1 MRSLIAAR
9 RRCALR
15 TQPCIAHKLAG
26 QPAINRAPPRPI
38 PVVCRTQSEIDVE
51 PPQLDDAS
59 QPLAE
64 AWQQCLQQAGPAAT
78 ALLHAAAAD
87 APPALAQRFYE
98 CCCRTGVP
106 PLSHDQVKQR
116 LQPAMQR
123 WLVQLL
129 TTADGI
135 ASAVASQRVIGDV
148 HARVGI
154 PVDLVTRGARVLK
167 HELFVRLRDDAPDSA
182 TAFAA
187 IDCLSA
193 IMDIAME
200 GMTLAYTHARE
211 RSTRADAA
219 YRLFSLVQNV
229 GTERER
235 QRALLLDW
243 ENALLYALAGH
254 VQASDSASLATS
266 EFGLWFTHKGIP
278 SFGESSET
286 QQVGQLMARIDSNL
300 QRASSD
306 APAQRLAVLPAIR
319 EDLAAIRTLMTL
331 LFERIGE
338 LDAGSDALTNLL
350 NRRFLPTVLRREIEL
365 ATRNRTPFSLLLL
378 DLDHF
383 KAINDGHGHD
393 AGDRALQHVAGLLG
407 QLTRGSDYLFRYGGE
422 EFVVVLVA
430 ASESQA
436 AVIAESLRRQIAQSP
451 VALANGQVLALTAS
465 IGVAGHDGHPD
476 YERLMARADAA
487 MYEAKRSGRNRV
499 VVASADLEEA
509 PGRRALQR

>member
-1 MRSLIAAR
+1 M
-9 RRCALR
+9 
-15 TQPCIAHKLAG
+15 
-26 QPAINRAPPRPI
+26 
-38 PVVCRTQSEIDVE
+38 VCRTQSEIDVE

-64 AWQQCLQQAGPAAT
+64 AWQQCLLQAGPAAT
-78 ALLHAAAAD
+78 ALLKCAATD

-98 CCCRTGVP
+98 VLLQDGRARRF
-106 PLSHDQVKQR
+106 LSHEQVKLR

-129 TTADGI
+129 TTDAAGI
-135 ASAVASQRVIGDV
+135 ATSVASQRVIGDV

-182 TAFAA
+182 IAFAA

-229 GTERER
+229 STERER

-254 VQASDSASLATS
+254 VQGSDSASLATS

-286 QQVGQLMARIDSNL
+286 QQVGQLMARIDGNL
-300 QRASSD
+300 QRADSD
-306 APAQRLAVLPAIR
+306 AAQRLAVLPAIR
-319 EDLAAIRTLMTL
+319 DDLAAIRTLMTL

-350 NRRFLPTVLRREIEL
+350 NRRFLPTVLRREIDL
-365 ATRNRTPFSLLLL
+365 ATRNQTPFSLLLL

-436 AVIAESLRRQIAQSP
+436 QVIAESLRRQIAQSP

-499 VVASADLEEA
+499 VVASEALQEA

>member
-1 MRSLIAAR
+1 MVC
-9 RRCALR
+9 CAPL
-15 TQPCIAHKLAG
+15 
-26 QPAINRAPPRPI
+26 
-38 PVVCRTQSEIDVE
+38 EIDVDT
-51 PPQLDDAS
+51 PQLDEAS
-59 QPLAE
+59 QPLAQ
-64 AWQQCLQQAGPAAT
+64 AWQQCLLLAGPAAA
-78 ALLHAAAAD
+78 ALLHAVAAD
-87 APPALAQRFYE
+87 APPTLAQRFYE
-98 CCCRTGVP
+98 VLLQDTRARRF
-106 PLSHDQVKQR
+106 LSHEQVKQR

-123 WLVQLL
+123 WLAQLL
-129 TTADGI
+129 TTDADGI
-135 ASAVASQRVIGDV
+135 AATVAAQRVIGDV

-154 PVDLVTRGARVLK
+154 PVDLVARGARVLK
-167 HELFVRLRDDAPDSA
+167 HELFIRLRADAADND

-211 RSTRADAA
+211 RSSRTDAA

-229 GTERER
+229 STERER

-243 ENALLYALAGH
+243 ENSLLYTLAGH
-254 VQASDSASLATS
+254 ATGADNASLASS

-286 QQVGQLMARIDSNL
+286 QQVGQLMARIDSRL
-300 QRASSD
+300 QRATD
-306 APAQRLAVLPAIR
+306 EDPARRLTALPMIR
-319 EDLAAIRTLMTL
+319 EDLATIRNLMTL

-365 ATRNRTPFSLLLL
+365 STRNHTPFSLLLL

-393 AGDRALQHVAGLLG
+393 AGDRALQHVAALLG
-407 QLTRGSDYLFRYGGE
+407 QHTRGSDYLFRYGGE

-436 AVIAESLRRQIAQSP
+436 EVIAESLRRQIAQSP
-451 VALANGQVLALTAS
+451 ITLPNGQTLALTAS

-487 MYEAKRSGRNRV
+487 MYAAKRQGRNRV
-499 VVASADLEEA
+499 VVADDALPEA

>member
-1 MRSLIAAR
+1 MD
-9 RRCALR
+9 
-15 TQPCIAHKLAG
+15 T
-26 QPAINRAPPRPI
+26 
-38 PVVCRTQSEIDVE
+38 
-51 PPQLDDAS
+51 PQLDEAS
-59 QPLAE
+59 QPLAQ
-64 AWQQCLQQAGPAAT
+64 AWQHCLLQAGPAAA

-87 APPALAQRFYE
+87 APPMLAQRFYE
-98 CCCRTGVP
+98 VLLQDTRARRF
-106 PLSHDQVKQR
+106 LSHEQVKQR

-123 WLVQLL
+123 WLTQLL
-129 TTADGI
+129 TTDVAGI
-135 ASAVASQRVIGDV
+135 AATVAAQRVIGDV

-167 HELFVRLRDDAPDSA
+167 HELFLRLRADASDSD

-211 RSTRADAA
+211 RSSRTDAA

-229 GTERER
+229 STERER

-243 ENALLYALAGH
+243 ENNLLYTLAGH
-254 VQASDSASLATS
+254 AAGSDSASLATS

-286 QQVGQLMARIDSNL
+286 QQVAQLMARIDNGL
-300 QRASSD
+300 QRATHED
-306 APAQRLAVLPAIR
+306 PAQRLVALPTIR
-319 EDLAAIRTLMTL
+319 EDLATIRNLMTL

-365 ATRNRTPFSLLLL
+365 STRNHTPFSLLLL

-393 AGDRALQHVAGLLG
+393 AGDRALQHVAALLG
-407 QLTRGSDYLFRYGGE
+407 QQTRGSDYLFRYGGE

-430 ASESQA
+430 ASEPQA

-451 VALANGQVLALTAS
+451 VSLPNGRTLALTAS

-476 YERLMARADAA
+476 
-487 MYEAKRSGRNRV
+487 
-499 VVASADLEEA
+499 
-509 PGRRALQR
+509 

>member
-1 MRSLIAAR
+1 M
-9 RRCALR
+9 
-15 TQPCIAHKLAG
+15 
-26 QPAINRAPPRPI
+26 
-38 PVVCRTQSEIDVE
+38 VCRTPLDTDVDT
-51 PPQLDDAS
+51 PQLDEAS
-59 QPLAE
+59 QPLAD
-64 AWQQCLQQAGPAAT
+64 AWQHCLLQAGPAAT
-78 ALLHAAAAD
+78 ALLRQVAQD
-87 APPALAQRFYE
+87 APPALAQRFYDVLLQDA
-98 CCCRTGVP
+98 RARRF
-106 PLSHDQVKQR
+106 LSHEQVKDR

-123 WLVQLL
+123 WLNQLL
-129 TTADGI
+129 CTDAEGV
-135 ASAVASQRVIGDV
+135 AMAVAAQRVIGDV

-167 HELFVRLRDDAPDSA
+167 HELFVRLRGLASDAD

-193 IMDIAME
+193 TMDIAME

-211 RSTRADAA
+211 RSSRTDAA

-229 GTERER
+229 STERER

-243 ENALLYALAGH
+243 ENTLLYTLAGH
-254 VQASDSASLATS
+254 TCDGEGASLATS
-266 EFGLWFTHKGIP
+266 EFGLWFTHKGVP

-286 QQVGQLMARIDSNL
+286 QQVSRLVARIDACL
-300 QRASSD
+300 VRAKSD
-306 APAQRLAVLPAIR
+306 DTAQRLAVLPPIR
-319 EDLAAIRTLMTL
+319 EDLATIRSLMTL

-365 ATRNRTPFSLLLL
+365 ATRNQTPFSLLLL

-393 AGDRALQHVAGLLG
+393 AGDRALQHVAALLG

-436 AVIAESLRRQIAQSP
+436 MVIAESLRRQIAQSP
-451 VALANGQVLALTAS
+451 VSLANGQQLDLSAS
-465 IGVAGHDGHPD
+465 IGVAAHDGHPD

-487 MYEAKRSGRNRV
+487 MYAAKRGGRNRV
-499 VVASADLEEA
+499 VLADATLPDA

>member
-1 MRSLIAAR
+1 M
-9 RRCALR
+9 
-15 TQPCIAHKLAG
+15 
-26 QPAINRAPPRPI
+26 
-38 PVVCRTQSEIDVE
+38 VCRTQSEIDVE

-64 AWQQCLQQAGPAAT
+64 AWQHCLQQAGPAAT
-78 ALLHAAAAD
+78 ALLHAAATD

-98 CCCRTGVP
+98 VLLQDGRARRF
-106 PLSHDQVKQR
+106 LSHDQVKQR

-129 TTADGI
+129 TTDADGI
-135 ASAVASQRVIGDV
+135 AATVASQRVIGDV

-200 GMTLAYTHARE
+200 GMALAYTHARE

-254 VQASDSASLATS
+254 VQASESASLATS

-286 QQVGQLMARIDSNL
+286 QQVGQLMARIDGNL
-300 QRASSD
+300 QRASHD
-306 APAQRLAVLPAIR
+306 TPAQRLAVLPAIR

-436 AVIAESLRRQIAQSP
+436 TVIAESLRRQIAQSP
-451 VALANGQVLALTAS
+451 VALANGQALSLTAS

-499 VVASADLEEA
+499 VVASADLQET

>member
-1 MRSLIAAR
+1 M
-9 RRCALR
+9 
-15 TQPCIAHKLAG
+15 
-26 QPAINRAPPRPI
+26 
-38 PVVCRTQSEIDVE
+38 E
-51 PPQLDDAS
+51 PPQLDEAS
-59 QPLAE
+59 QPLAA
-64 AWQQCLQQAGPAAT
+64 AWQDCLLQAGPAAT
-78 ALLHAAAAD
+78 ALLRAAATE

-98 CCCRTGVP
+98 VLLQDPRARRF
-106 PLSHDQVKQR
+106 LSHEQVKQR

-129 TTADGI
+129 TTD
-135 ASAVASQRVIGDV
+135 ASGVATAVASQRVIGDV

-167 HELFVRLRDDAPDSA
+167 HALFARLRSDAADTD

-200 GMTLAYTHARE
+200 GMTLAYTHARD

-229 GTERER
+229 STERER

-243 ENALLYALAGH
+243 ENALLYTLAGH
-254 VQASDSASLATS
+254 AEGGGNASLATS

-286 QQVGQLMARIDSNL
+286 QQVGQRIARIDDAL
-300 QRASSD
+300 QRASGD
-306 APAQRLAVLPAIR
+306 APSQRLAALPSIR
-319 EDLAAIRTLMTL
+319 ADLATIRSLMTL

-350 NRRFLPTVLRREIEL
+350 NRRFLPTVLRREIDL
-365 ATRNRTPFSLLLL
+365 AMRNRTPFSLLLL

-436 AVIAESLRRQIAQSP
+436 AVIADSLRRQIAQSP
-451 VALANGQVLALTAS
+451 VTLAGGQVLQLTAS

-487 MYEAKRSGRNRV
+487 MYAAKRNGRNRV
-499 VVASADLEEA
+499 VVASDTLQDA
-509 PGRRALQR
+509 PGRRALLR

>member
-1 MRSLIAAR
+1 MDTS
-9 RRCALR
+9 
-15 TQPCIAHKLAG
+15 
-26 QPAINRAPPRPI
+26 PPM
-38 PVVCRTQSEIDVE
+38 
-51 PPQLDDAS
+51 DDAS
-59 QPLAE
+59 QPLAA
-64 AWQQCLQQAGPAAT
+64 AWLHTLQHTGPAAT
-78 ALLHAAAAD
+78 ALLHAVATD
-87 APPALAQRFYE
+87 APAPLAQRFYDVLLVDA
-98 CCCRTGVP
+98 RARRF
-106 PLSHDQVKQR
+106 LSHEQVKQR

-129 TTADGI
+129 TTTAGDI
-135 ASAVASQRVIGDV
+135 AATVAAQRIIGDV

-167 HELFVRLRDDAPDSA
+167 HDLYGRLQARADHAD
-182 TAFAA
+182 TAFEA
-187 IDCLSA
+187 IRTASA
-193 IMDIAME
+193 LVDIAME
-200 GMTLAYTHARE
+200 GMTLAYTHARD

-243 ENALLYALAGH
+243 ENTLLYTLAGH
-254 VQASDSASLATS
+254 AEGENASLATS

-286 QQVGQLMARIDSNL
+286 AQVSALVKAIDACLQQ
-300 QRASSD
+300 ASDD
-306 APAQRLAVLPAIR
+306 APAQRLAALPAIR
-319 EDLAAIRTLMTL
+319 ERLAAIRTLMTL

-338 LDAGSDALTNLL
+338 LDAGSDSLTHLL

-365 ATRNRTPFSLLLL
+365 ATRNQTPFALLML

-407 QLTRGSDYLFRYGGE
+407 QLTRGSDYLFRFGGE

-430 ASESQA
+430 ASQSQA
-436 AVIAESLRRQIAQSP
+436 ALIAESLRRQIAQAP
-451 VALANGQVLALTAS
+451 VMLGNGTSLALTTS

-476 YERLMARADAA
+476 YERLLARADAA
-487 MYEAKRSGRNRV
+487 MYAAKRRGRNCV
-499 VVASADLEEA
+499 VVAEEGLPEA
-509 PGRRALQR
+509 PGRRSARAL

>member
-1 MRSLIAAR
+1 MDTL
-9 RRCALR
+9 
-15 TQPCIAHKLAG
+15 H
-26 QPAINRAPPRPI
+26 
-38 PVVCRTQSEIDVE
+38 
-51 PPQLDDAS
+51 LDDAS
-59 QPLAE
+59 QPLAD
-64 AWQQCLQQAGPAAT
+64 AWQHSLQQTGPAAT
-78 ALLHAAAAD
+78 ALLHHVASD
-87 APPALAQRFYE
+87 APPLLAQRFYDVLLDDA
-98 CCCRTGVP
+98 RARRF
-106 PLSHDQVKQR
+106 LSHEQVKHR

-129 TTADGI
+129 TTDIG
-135 ASAVASQRVIGDV
+135 AVASGVAAQRVIGDV

-167 HELFVRLRDDAPDSA
+167 HDLFARLQAQASDSA

-187 IDCLSA
+187 ITCLSSV
-193 IMDIAME
+193 MDIAME

-211 RSTRADAA
+211 RSSRTDAA

-229 GTERER
+229 STERER

-243 ENALLYALAGH
+243 ENALLYTLAGH
-254 VQASDSASLATS
+254 ASSSDSASLATS

-286 QQVGQLMARIDSNL
+286 QQVGQLIARIDSGL
-300 QRASSD
+300 QHAIAD
-306 APAQRLAVLPAIR
+306 NPAQRLAQLPAIR
-319 EDLAAIRTLMTL
+319 EDLASIRTLMTL

-338 LDAGSDALTNLL
+338 LDAGSDTLTNLL

-365 ATRNRTPFSLLLL
+365 ATRHQTPFSLLLL

-393 AGDRALQHVAGLLG
+393 AGDRALQHVATLLS
-407 QLTRGSDYLFRYGGE
+407 QSTRGSDYLFRYGGE

-430 ASESQA
+430 ASQSQA
-436 AVIAESLRRQIAQSP
+436 AVIAEGLRRQIAQSP
-451 VALANGQVLALTAS
+451 VALADGQVLSLSAS

-487 MYEAKRSGRNRV
+487 MYAAKRGGRNRV
-499 VVASADLEEA
+499 VVADAALPEP
-509 PGRRALQR
+509 PGRRAQPR

>member
-1 MRSLIAAR
+1 ME
-9 RRCALR
+9 
-15 TQPCIAHKLAG
+15 T
-26 QPAINRAPPRPI
+26 
-38 PVVCRTQSEIDVE
+38 
-51 PPQLDDAS
+51 PQLDEAS

-64 AWQQCLQQAGPAAT
+64 AWQHCLLQAGPAA
-78 ALLHAAAAD
+78 ARLLHAVAAD
-87 APPALAQRFYE
+87 APPSLAQRFYE
-98 CCCRTGVP
+98 VLLEDARARRF
-106 PLSHDQVKQR
+106 LSHEQVKQR

-123 WLVQLL
+123 WLAQLL
-129 TTADGI
+129 TTDAGTI
-135 ASAVASQRVIGDV
+135 AATVAAQRVIGDV

-167 HELFVRLRDDAPDSA
+167 HALFVRLRAEASDSD

-187 IDCLSA
+187 IACLSA

-211 RSTRADAA
+211 RSSRTDAA

-229 GTERER
+229 STERER

-243 ENALLYALAGH
+243 ENNLLYALAGH
-254 VQASDSASLATS
+254 AVGGDNASLATS

-278 SFGESSET
+278 SFGESTET
-286 QQVGQLMARIDSNL
+286 QQVGRLLARIDSCL
-300 QRASSD
+300 LRASGD
-306 APAQRLAVLPAIR
+306 DPAQRLAALPAIR
-319 EDLAAIRTLMTL
+319 EDLATIRSLMTL

-365 ATRNRTPFSLLLL
+365 ATRHQTPFSLLLL

-383 KAINDGHGHD
+383 KSINDGHGHD
-393 AGDRALQHVAGLLG
+393 AGDRALQHVAALLG

-451 VALANGQVLALTAS
+451 VALASGEILALTAS

-487 MYEAKRSGRNRV
+487 MYAAKRQGRNRV
-499 VVASADLEEA
+499 VMADDELPEA

>member
-1 MRSLIAAR
+1 MES
-9 RRCALR
+9 
-15 TQPCIAHKLAG
+15 
-26 QPAINRAPPRPI
+26 
-38 PVVCRTQSEIDVE
+38 
-51 PPQLDDAS
+51 PQLDDAS

-64 AWQQCLQQAGPAAT
+64 AWQHCLQQAGPAAT
-78 ALLHAAAAD
+78 ALLRAAATD

-98 CCCRTGVP
+98 VLLQDARARRF
-106 PLSHDQVKQR
+106 LSHEQVKQR

-129 TTADGI
+129 TTDAAGI
-135 ASAVASQRVIGDV
+135 ATTVASQRVIGDV

-167 HELFVRLRDDAPDSA
+167 HELFVRLRDTAPDSA

-229 GTERER
+229 STERER

-254 VQASDSASLATS
+254 VQGSDSASLASS

-286 QQVGQLMARIDSNL
+286 QQVGQLMARIDDRL
-300 QRASSD
+300 QQAATD
-306 APAQRLAVLPAIR
+306 ATAQRLAGLPLIR

-365 ATRNRTPFSLLLL
+365 ATRNHTPFSLLLL

-383 KAINDGHGHD
+383 KAIN
-393 AGDRALQHVAGLLG
+393 GDRALQHVAGLLG

-436 AVIAESLRRQIAQSP
+436 EVIAESLRRQIAQSP

-499 VVASADLEEA
+499 VVASEALQEA

>member
-1 MRSLIAAR
+1 MQACTAR
-9 RRCALR
+9 
-15 TQPCIAHKLAG
+15 KLAG
-26 QPAINRAPPRPI
+26 YPAINRMPPRPI

-64 AWQQCLQQAGPAAT
+64 AWQQCLLQAGPAAT
-78 ALLHAAAAD
+78 ALLKAAATD

-98 CCCRTGVP
+98 VLLQDGRARRF
-106 PLSHDQVKQR
+106 LSHDQVKQR

-129 TTADGI
+129 TTDAAGI
-135 ASAVASQRVIGDV
+135 ATTVASQRVIGDV

-187 IDCLSA
+187 IACLSA

-254 VQASDSASLATS
+254 VQASDNASLATS

-286 QQVGQLMARIDSNL
+286 QQVGQLMARIDGHL
-300 QRASSD
+300 QRASGD

-436 AVIAESLRRQIAQSP
+436 TVIAESLRRQIAQSP
-451 VALANGQVLALTAS
+451 VALANGQVLELTAS

-499 VVASADLEEA
+499 VVASADLQEA